1 MFRIVPVMNVTL
13 SRLPSVWLAVL
24 VVAFAFVLSKPAMAQ
39 QGEEPDR
46 VTRASSLEPGY
57 GAVIVSVRSELYL
70 LSKLNVYFVR
80 EGGDIGKDADI
91 VRFTRSQPTLSFGNT
106 TTKYKVLSLQLP
118 PGRYRLAGHGAKCTK
133 VPEPDERCL
142 VDVKVAGIGETVSFP
157 SRGYGEGSPV
167 IEVRESALTIAGDF
181 ALTARNT
188 VEWSV
193 IPPDK
198 LNKVAKKFADL
209 PRAPEPVVSE
219 EYRLKYP
226 LRPRSFEDDRGRRY

>member
-1 MFRIVPVMNVTL
+1 MSVLHP
-13 SRLPSVWLAVL
+13 RLPSVWLTALAAAIALLLPAPAV
-24 VVAFAFVLSKPAMAQ
+24 AQ
-39 QGEEPDR
+39 QGAEPER
-46 VTRASSLEPGY
+46 VSRASSLEPGH
-57 GAVIVSVRSELYL
+57 GAVIVSVRSELFL

-80 EGGDIGKDADI
+80 EGGDIANEADI

-106 TTKYKVLSLQLP
+106 TTKYKVLSFQLP
-118 PGRYRLAGHGAKCTK
+118 AGRYRLAGHGAKCTK

-167 IEVRESALTIAGDF
+167 FEVREGALTIAGDF

-188 VEWSV
+188 LEWSV

-198 LNKVAKKFADL
+198 LKKVVKKFAEL
-209 PRAPEPVVSE
+209 PQAREPLVAE
-219 EYRLKYP
+219 EFRLKYP